1 MHPQHTSIKN
11 FNFIGIHSDLTGTL
25 NLYGKTYFYGSHKG
39 DINQVDQETLFIFEE
54 CLSLK
59 EMFQVK
65 KLRFMEKV
73 FGNINAEE
81 KLVIYPCAEIEG
93 SINCENLEILPGGKV
108 SGEILSTRSLDNLS
122 L

>member
-54 CLSLK
+54 AVIEGNVSG
-59 EMFQVK
+59 K
-65 KLRFMEKV
+65 KIEVHGKV